1 MNVPARTDP
10 IRAEIKA
17 GTKAETK
24 AEKTRQHLLTRGLEL
39 VSVRGF
45 GGVSLGEFADHAG
58 LSKSGLYAH
67 FGSLGALQLELLRA
81 AGDLAAR
88 AVVEPALSEAPGLPR
103 LHRFFA
109 GFLGWAG
116 RCGLPG
122 GCPFV
127 GAATEY
133 DDLPGP
139 VHDLLARTLRE
150 LVGAVAGFIG
160 EAAALGQL
168 RPETDADGVAWQL
181 FGIYS
186 AHHTRA
192 RLLQDPD
199 ADAWA
204 QGAFEALLTP
214 LKPAETP

>member
-1 MNVPARTDP
+1 MTNAVTV
-10 IRAEIKA
+10 RA
-17 GTKAETK
+17 TKAER
-24 AEKTRQHLLTRGLEL
+24 TRQHILARGLEL
-39 VSVRGF
+39 VSLKGF
-45 GGVSLGEFADHAG
+45 GGVSLGEFAEHAG

-67 FGSLGALQLELLRA
+67 FGSLTGMQLELLRA
-81 AGDLAAR
+81 AGELAAR

-103 LHRFFA
+103 LHRFFT

-116 RCGLPG
+116 RSGLPG

-150 LVGAVAGFIG
+150 LVGAVAGFVE

-168 RPETDADGVAWQL
+168 RPETDADGVAWQV
-181 FGIYS
+181 FGVYT

-204 QGAFEALLTP
+204 HRAFAALLAP
-214 LKPAETP
+214 LKPAGTP